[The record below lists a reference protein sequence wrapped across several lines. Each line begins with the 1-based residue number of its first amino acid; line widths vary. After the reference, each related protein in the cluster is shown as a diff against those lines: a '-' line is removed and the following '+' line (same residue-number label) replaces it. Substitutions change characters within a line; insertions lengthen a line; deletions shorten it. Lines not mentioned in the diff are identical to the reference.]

1 MLLAHPWRRW
11 RLLRL
16 VLLSSMPF
24 LVSTTAWGMAT
35 AAAAGS
41 GASPPPELCV
51 LVPRVDALDEGEAF
65 GEVPTATPALLVV
78 EPLQQVRIE
87 TTAGQ
92 TLWSRRA
99 APGDA
104 LPAPLPWP
112 LPPLRS
118 DQQVL
123 LRLQPLGAASDAF
136 AHVHLRTGHADQL
149 AATTAL
155 ITALGANPEAW
166 IAAIHRALQSG
177 DVPLAWA
184 LLYAPQAPSSEPL
197 TALRQEVLRRGCGA
211 DPGA

>member
-1 MLLAHPWRRW
+1 MLLIRRRRRCPWPW
-11 RLLRL
+11 LLPL
-16 VLLSSMPF
+16 TVPLL
-24 LVSTTAWGMAT
+24 LVSTRAWGMAT
-35 AAAAGS
+35 AAAAS
-41 GASPPPELCV
+41 GGSPPPELCV
-51 LVPRVDALDEGEAF
+51 LVPRVDGLDEGEAF

-87 TTAGQ
+87 NKSGQ

-99 APGDA
+99 APGHA

-118 DQQVL
+118 DQPVL

-136 AHVHLRTGHADQL
+136 AHVHLRTGTAQQL

-155 ITALGANPEAW
+155 IAALGSNPEAW
-166 IAAIHRALQSG
+166 MEAINRALQSG

-184 LLYAPQAPSSEPL
+184 LLYAPQAPSAEPL
-197 TALRQEVLRRGCGA
+197 SALRLEILRRGCGSE
-211 DPGA
+211 PGS